1 MTFWHK
7 IWSKIC
13 IPYSLYSN
21 FLCLVHFI
29 YTNYRLND
37 VHFEIFRLHK
47 VMSLFW
53 RVLLN
58 SKECFQ
64 QTFRIEMKC
73 KYKSKP
79 CKDAI
84 FAQKSNKWNWPR
96 FAITSLMKSIHVTAK
111 SLWEALIFAS
121 TNPQNDNRLF
131 IELQVQYMK
140 IPSSNLGRTCCVQKL
155 FCISETISVHNI
167 FSPDLSLE
175 FSCIELV
182 IQWTICR
189 HIVG

>member
-73 KYKSKP
+73 KSV
-79 CKDAI
+79 CT
-84 FAQKSNKWNWPR
+84 NLN
-96 FAITSLMKSIHVTAK
+96 HAK
-111 SLWEALIFAS
+111 MQFLHKKA
-121 TNPQNDNRLF
+121 T
-131 IELQVQYMK
+131 
-140 IPSSNLGRTCCVQKL
+140 
-155 FCISETISVHNI
+155 SETGQDLQTDVHSGLIKIINALRNVNYIWNIACYLFFSNIS
-167 FSPDLSLE
+167 F
-175 FSCIELV
+175 
-182 IQWTICR
+182 
-189 HIVG
+189 